1 MRRSVS
7 TILIHRRVIAMLLTA
22 MCFTLLLVGR
32 LAYLQI
38 ARNRFFQDKAVEQRI
53 QRIPVEG
60 RRGSIY
66 DRNGI
71 PLAVSIN
78 ATSVYAIPAEVE
90 NKEQTA
96 RILAQILNLDYE
108 TVLARLNKRTASEW
122 VKKKVSLEEAEAVI
136 KAGLPG
142 VGGGQF

>member
-71 PLAVSIN
+71 PG
-78 ATSVYAIPAEVE
+78 
-90 NKEQTA
+90 
-96 RILAQILNLDYE
+96 
-108 TVLARLNKRTASEW
+108 SEH
-122 VKKKVSLEEAEAVI
+122 
-136 KAGLPG
+136 
-142 VGGGQF
+142 